1 MASSTA
7 KESTLFNVATQCLE
21 LFAKCL
27 THSKRQQQQLV
38 HELQA
43 RFNLWA
49 AYTGVFADDDMSLD
63 SRLLLHPDVKR
74 MALNLL
80 EMVERNLRN
89 GQCSMV
95 KLEAGGKALTVFV
108 QL

>member
-1 MASSTA
+1 M
-7 KESTLFNVATQCLE
+7 
-21 LFAKCL
+21 
-27 THSKRQQQQLV
+27 
-38 HELQA
+38 
-43 RFNLWA
+43 
-49 AYTGVFADDDMSLD
+49 FADDDMSLD